1 MGEPDL
7 DIDIDDVNIG
17 NNIKAPAAKK
27 KAVTE
32 SVERLESE
40 LVDAKLNGELSGEK
54 DSADGGN

>member
-17 NNIKAPAAKK
+17 NNIKAPAKK